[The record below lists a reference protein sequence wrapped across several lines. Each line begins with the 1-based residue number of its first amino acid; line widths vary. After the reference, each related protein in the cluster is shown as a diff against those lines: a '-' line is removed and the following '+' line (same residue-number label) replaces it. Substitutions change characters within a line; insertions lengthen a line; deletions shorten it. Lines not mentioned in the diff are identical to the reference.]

1 MKIKLKPVEEQ
12 VIVITGASSGIGLA
26 TAEAAYLRG
35 AKLVVGARS
44 VATLE
49 ALVQTIVSEG
59 GQAIHVP
66 VDVTDNAQ
74 LEALADAAIR
84 TFGRIDSWVNNAA
97 VSIYGRLDEVSEADS
112 RRLFDINYWG
122 AVNGSLIALRYL
134 KQTGGALIN
143 VGSEVSDAVI
153 PLQGMYAASKH
164 ALKGFTDA
172 LRVEIQ
178 ELDQTPVA
186 ITLVQPTAVDTPFPE
201 HARNYLAREPML
213 PSPRIEP
220 VRVAEAILEACE
232 HATRDVRV
240 GMMAVVNTIVAKN
253 MAHLSDKIAA
263 KIGQT
268 QMRNELPRDPDGTLY
283 KAGEAGRTHGRGS
296 DNALPAK
303 SAKAHAT
310 NPDNQAG
317 E

>member
-1 MKIKLKPVEEQ
+1 MKIKLKPVAEQ

-26 TAEAAYLRG
+26 TAEAAFRRG
-35 AKLVVGARS
+35 AKLVLAARS
-44 VATLE
+44 EATLS
-49 ALVQTIVSEG
+49 ALVEAIVAEG
-59 GQAIHVP
+59 GEAIYVAA
-66 VDVTDNAQ
+66 DVAESAQ
-74 LEALADAAIR
+74 LEAVADAAIT

-97 VSIYGRLDEVSEADS
+97 VSIYGRLDEVTEADS
-112 RRLFDINYWG
+112 RRLFDVNFWG

-134 KQTGGALIN
+134 KQSGGALIN
-143 VGSEVSDAVI
+143 VGSEVSDAFI
-153 PLQGMYAASKH
+153 PLQGMYVASKH

-201 HARNYLAREPML
+201 NARNYLPREPKL

-220 VRVAEAILEACE
+220 ARVADAILEACE

-240 GMMAVVNTIVAKN
+240 GMMAVLNTITAKN
-253 MAHLSDKIAA
+253 MPSLSDKLAA
-263 KIGQT
+263 KIGRT
-268 QMRNELPRDPDGTLY
+268 QMRDELPRDADGTLY
-283 KAGEAGRTHGRGS
+283 KPGETGRIRGRG
-296 DNALPAK
+296 DENALPAN
-303 SAKAHAT
+303 SPA
-310 NPDNQAG
+310 NPVG

>member
-1 MKIKLKPVEEQ
+1 MRIKLKPVSEQ

-26 TAEAAYLRG
+26 TAEEAYRRG
-35 AKLVVGARS
+35 AKLVVAARS
-44 VATLE
+44 EGTLQ
-49 ALVQTIVSEG
+49 ALVETITAEG
-59 GQAIHVP
+59 GQAIYVP
-66 VDVTDNAQ
+66 ADVAESAQ
-74 LEALADAAIR
+74 LEAVADAAIT

-97 VSIYGRLDEVSEADS
+97 VSIYGRLDEVTEADS
-112 RRLFDINYWG
+112 RRLFDINFWG
-122 AVNGSLIALRYL
+122 SVNGSLIALRYL

-143 VGSEVSDAVI
+143 VGSEVSDAFL
-153 PLQGMYAASKH
+153 PLQGMYVASKH

-201 HARNYLAREPML
+201 HARNYMPREPML

-220 VRVAEAILEACE
+220 ARVADAILDACE

-240 GMMAVVNTIVAKN
+240 GMMAVLNTITAKN
-253 MAHLSDKIAA
+253 MPSLSDKLAA
-263 KIGQT
+263 KIGKT
-268 QMRNELPRDPDGTLY
+268 QMRDELPRDADGTLY
-283 KAGEAGRTHGRGS
+283 KPGEAGRIRGRGS
-296 DNALPAK
+296 ENALPAN
-303 SAKAHAT
+303 SPA
-310 NPDNQAG
+310 NPAG

>member
-1 MKIKLKPVEEQ
+1 MRIKLKPVSEQ

-26 TAEAAYLRG
+26 TAEAAFRRG
-35 AKLVVGARS
+35 AKLVLAARS
-44 VATLE
+44 EGTLQ
-49 ALVQTIVSEG
+49 ALVETIRTEG
-59 GQAIHVP
+59 GQAIYVP
-66 VDVTDNAQ
+66 TDVAESAQ
-74 LEALADAAIR
+74 LEAVADAAIT

-97 VSIYGRLDEVSEADS
+97 VSIYGRLDEVTETDS
-112 RRLFDINYWG
+112 RRLFDINFWG
-122 AVNGSLIALRYL
+122 SVNGSLIALRYL

-143 VGSEVSDAVI
+143 VGSEVSDAFL
-153 PLQGMYAASKH
+153 PLQGMYVASKH

-201 HARNYLAREPML
+201 HARNYMPREPML

-220 VRVAEAILEACE
+220 ARVADAILDACE

-240 GMMAVVNTIVAKN
+240 GMMAVLNTITAKN
-253 MAHLSDKIAA
+253 MPSLSDKLAA
-263 KIGQT
+263 KIGKT
-268 QMRNELPRDPDGTLY
+268 QMRDELPRDADGTLY
-283 KAGEAGRTHGRGS
+283 KPGEAGRTHGRGS
-296 DNALPAK
+296 ENALPAN
-303 SAKAHAT
+303 SPA
-310 NPDNQAG
+310 NPAG